1 MSQLRRQSAPSP
13 FVPSP
18 IKGPAQQVRLAI
30 LEGITSG
37 RLRSGDRLPSELEQ
51 AQGFKVSRAVIR
63 EALRSLA
70 QLGLITTV
78 QGRGGGSFVNHLEHG
93 PVQHHLQEA
102 MGLLLDFD
110 EINLAELVDARRALE
125 GTAARL
131 GATRRGEGELAAMA
145 EAINRSR
152 NDTLAADAWLELDIH
167 FHRAVVSFS
176 TEAGTRPACWQFA
189 SNATR
194 GTAARCG
201 CCPVPVDTVPRPSA
215 RYRPRR
221 FSSSRAGRGPAGSHR
236 SQTPLGSRSPR
247 PGPKSSRRQILNGE
261 CTPAW
266 AAIRSVV
273 RPAGQGLIPFD
284 LSQLT
289 TPFTHDGM
297 TR

>member
-1 MSQLRRQSAPSP
+1 LTFWQEVGLSQLRRQSAPSP

-131 GATRRGEGELAAMA
+131 GATRRGEEELAAMA
-145 EAINRSR
+145 EAIERSR
-152 NDTLAADAWLELDIH
+152 NDTLATDAWLELDIH
-167 FHRAVVSFS
+167 FHRAVVASAHNRVLSLPFAALHGVVQPRLNQLIMPLLDRQRVVAQHDTIRAAIS
-176 TEAGTRPACWQFA
+176 SGDPGAAEQAVIHHVQDLERLYRRAGLLGTSPPAHDATQAAETSRKGRPKP
-189 SNATR
+189 
-194 GTAARCG
+194 AAR
-201 CCPVPVDTVPRPSA
+201 R
-215 RYRPRR
+215 
-221 FSSSRAGRGPAGSHR
+221 
-236 SQTPLGSRSPR
+236 
-247 PGPKSSRRQILNGE
+247 
-261 CTPAW
+261 
-266 AAIRSVV
+266 
-273 RPAGQGLIPFD
+273 
-284 LSQLT
+284 
-289 TPFTHDGM
+289 
-297 TR
+297 